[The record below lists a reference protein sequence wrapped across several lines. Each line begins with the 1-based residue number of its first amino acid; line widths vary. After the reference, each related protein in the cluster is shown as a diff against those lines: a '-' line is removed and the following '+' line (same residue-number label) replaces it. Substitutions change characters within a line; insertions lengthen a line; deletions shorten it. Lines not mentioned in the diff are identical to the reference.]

1 MVTRVVLE
9 SVTIHLPREDFAALL
24 AFAAGGGMPALIH
37 ARRQGGGVW
46 AMAMVSPALRAPVLQ
61 GIVAFNISR

>member
-9 SVTIHLPREDFAALL
+9 SVTIHLPRADFTALL
-24 AFAAGGGMPALIH
+24 AFAAAGGMPALIQ

-46 AMAMVSPALRAPVLQ
+46 ALAVVSPALRAPVLQ